1 MPTIHLLGTGSP
13 FPDAHRTTSM
23 LAVEAPE
30 SVVAIDCGGD
40 LLHHLLAAGIGI
52 DRLNA
57 LIVTHEHP
65 DHVAGFPLM
74 MERLM
79 MEQRE
84 SPLPVYGI
92 PSALKQAERCLDVF
106 DTSGWDTMPDIAWH
120 DIREEASV
128 PVLQNDAWT
137 ITASPVE
144 HSVPNV
150 GLRIEHRA
158 SGRAVAYS
166 CDTEPCDAV
175 VDLARGAELLIH
187 EATGSSS
194 GHASAEE
201 AAQIAARAGV
211 KRCILIHVPPGITDG
226 DLTSAREIFSA
237 VELGEEGGAYEFG

>member
-1 MPTIHLLGTGSP
+1 MPAIHLLGTGSP
-13 FPDAHRTTSM
+13 FADARRTTSM
-23 LAVEAPE
+23 LAAASPE

-40 LLHHLLAAGIGI
+40 LLHHLLAAGIEL
-52 DRLNA
+52 DRLDA
-57 LIVTHEHP
+57 LIITHEHP

-84 SPLPVYGI
+84 PPLPVYGI
-92 PSALKQAERCLDVF
+92 PSALQQAQRCLDVF

-120 DIREEASV
+120 DIREEASA

-175 VDLARGAELLIH
+175 VDLARGADLLIH

-194 GHASAEE
+194 GHSSAEE
-201 AAQIAARAGV
+201 AAQIARRADV
-211 KRCILIHVPPGITDG
+211 KRCLLIHVPPGISDP
-226 DLTSAREIFSA
+226 DLNDAREIFPA
-237 VELGEEGGAYEFG
+237 IALADEGGAYEFS